1 MEGIRIILKKTRN
14 NLENSPYIED
24 SVQEYS
30 GVLVRYQKIYYQ
42 NYETYFSGFNT
53 LAEFNKKSNDKS
65 LYFLEI
71 VKPDDG
77 DYVKNAQK
85 IIDAIPVDEIG
96 YVHVKYLV
104 IGLTITITVA
114 KSIFLAVG
122 DNKNKIKNF
131 FNELYQDVKR
141 RFPKLK
147 IISAYANPSKCM
159 LVITGIPFR
168 ERTGSRKN
176 LKGYPNIYISY
187 SKVVKDVPKITLAKE
202 LFKELEK
209 KPFYKNVLKEKAR
222 VGTPSWCQEKILTA
236 YKNHD
241 LSYSALG
248 LYVNLIFEK
257 DIIKYNREQ
266 MLTRKRSYDKSRKEL
281 IERGYVILIN
291 TNSSNSNFS
300 KDKKNWELRIL

>member
-1 MEGIRIILKKTRN
+1 MKKTRSN
-14 NLENSPYIED
+14 IENKPYVED

-30 GVLVRYQKIYYQ
+30 GVLVRYEKIYYQ
-42 NYETYFSGFNT
+42 DYETYFSGFNT
-53 LAEFNKKSNDKS
+53 LARFNKKSDDKS
-65 LYFLEI
+65 MYFIEI
-71 VKPDDG
+71 EPPKQN
-77 DYVKNAQK
+77 DYIKNAES
-85 IIDAIPVDEIG
+85 IIGSIPIEKIG

-122 DNKNKIKNF
+122 DDQNKIKKF
-131 FNELYQDVKR
+131 FNDLYKDVKKK
-141 RFPKLK
+141 FPKLK
-147 IISAYANPSKCM
+147 VINAYANPSKCL
-159 LVITGIPFR
+159 LVITGVPFR
-168 ERTGSRKN
+168 DRTGTRKD
-176 LKGYPNIYISY
+176 LKGYPKTYISY

-209 KPFYKNVLKEKAR
+209 KPFYKKVLKEKAR
-222 VGTPSWCQEKILTA
+222 IGTPGWCQEKILVA
-236 YKNHD
+236 YKNHN

-257 DIIKYNREQ
+257 NITKYNREQ
-266 MLTRKRSYDKSRKEL
+266 MLTRKRSYDKNRKEL
-281 IERGYVILIN
+281 IEKGYVILIN